1 MTINL
6 LISLPKAP
14 YMHRLHMVLASPVYI
29 PPVIIF
35 FPASSS
41 YIIAR
46 IHFRVYV
53 YVSMYVCVCEHSC
66 VYSSYILYCEG
77 LTDKQ
82 ILCVGLLVVTYLHVL
97 SDKAHPLC
105 YEWLQLS
112 ISLLTCLLPL
122 VRCPMLA
129 SS

>member
-53 YVSMYVCVCEHSC
+53 YVSMYVCVC
-66 VYSSYILYCEG
+66 VYVNTHVCILP
-77 LTDKQ
+77 TFS
-82 ILCVGLLVVTYLHVL
+82 T
-97 SDKAHPLC
+97 
-105 YEWLQLS
+105 
-112 ISLLTCLLPL
+112 
-122 VRCPMLA
+122 VRD
-129 SS
+129 